1 MHNARLQRGICC
13 FFKESST
20 FSAMKKHGLFF
31 FAAGILLILA
41 LYAINVFPIPGTD
54 AAVYIPTALLYSKG
68 HGMINPVYYFSK
80 LLDPSGADKFDYYV
94 PLHPLFLGWASKI
107 RPGVKTIFLICW
119 AINALSLV
127 LYTRKIS
134 TWHQGQRPVVKLL
147 GYLSFTYIAMY
158 ILPTAGRPECITM
171 LLIML
176 LALIYS
182 RRSAMPPVAYQVAVA
197 ALGGLML
204 STQILS
210 CFFCMLVLLTYEL
223 LETNRPWRAVGLNVL
238 RFAGVVAVF
247 LGITA
252 LSPNGLMDTLAG
264 IAHHAGLAMARP
276 DRSIPLFIHYWVL
289 SPINFAFL
297 GVFCVAAYYYIQE
310 LRERLRQ
317 KHSVIIVFVV
327 LLQLLVAGGIVKF
340 ILYASPTVYNATQ
353 YIMPISAYIFYNLSK
368 SNRPQLLA
376 AATTGM
382 VYIAGSFIFMRSLLL
397 FADYLGDGKTYDDA
411 QPVVEA
417 ILAKYPTV
425 YMTHG
430 LWALAEDQRKV
441 KIYRPGV
448 IQSGDIVIEQQ
459 AGHEPEP
466 EIAAKGTI
474 IIDWRTVGTR
484 KIVGIPLTKR
494 PQGYSFTVYQIK

>member
-1 MHNARLQRGICC
+1 
-13 FFKESST
+13 
-20 FSAMKKHGLFF
+20 MKKQGLFF
-31 FAAGILLILA
+31 FAGAIILVLA

-68 HGMINPVYYFSK
+68 HGMMNPVYYLSK
-80 LLDPSGADKFDYYV
+80 LLDPSGADKFNYYV

-107 RPGVKTIFLICW
+107 KPGVKTIFLICW
-119 AINALSLV
+119 AINAASLL
-127 LYTRKIS
+127 LYTRKIAA
-134 TWHQGQRPVVKLL
+134 WHTEQKPMVKLL

-176 LALIYS
+176 LGVVYG
-182 RRSAMPPVAYQVAVA
+182 RRSAMAPMAYQLVVAV
-197 ALGGLML
+197 LGGLML
-204 STQILS
+204 STQILT

-223 LETNRPWRAVGLNVL
+223 LETTHVWRTVGLNVL
-238 RFAGVVAVF
+238 RLAGVVAVF
-247 LGITA
+247 LGITS
-252 LSPNGLMDTLAG
+252 LSPNGLTDTLAG

-297 GVFCVAAYYYIQE
+297 GVFCVGAYYYVRE
-310 LRERLRQ
+310 LRARLRQ
-317 KHSVIIVFVV
+317 KPLIISIFVV
-327 LLQLLVAGGIVKF
+327 LLQVVVAGGIVKF

-353 YIMPISAYIFYNLSK
+353 YIMPISAYIFYNLAK
-368 SNRPQLLA
+368 SNRPHLLA
-376 AATTGM
+376 MATTGM
-382 VYIAGSFIFMRSLLL
+382 VYIAGSFIFLRSLLL
-397 FADYLGDGKTYDDA
+397 FVDYLGDGKTYDDA
-411 QPVVEA
+411 RPVVNS
-417 ILAKYPTV
+417 ILAKYPAV

-430 LWALAEDQRKV
+430 LWALADDQRKV
-441 KIYRPGV
+441 KIYKPGA

-474 IIDWRTVGTR
+474 IMDWRTAGTR
-484 KIVGIPLTKR
+484 KVLGIPLTKR
-494 PQGYSFTVYQIK
+494 PQGYSFVVFQIK